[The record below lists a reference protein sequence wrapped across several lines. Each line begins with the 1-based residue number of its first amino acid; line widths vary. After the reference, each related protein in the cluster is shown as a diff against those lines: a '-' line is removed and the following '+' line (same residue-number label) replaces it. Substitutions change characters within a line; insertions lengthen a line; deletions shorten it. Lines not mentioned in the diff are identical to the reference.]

1 MQRKSNCLFL
11 MLHEENRLQQLD
23 SFFKY
28 LNIGPEEEKWGMYIT
43 TVGYAKVQS
52 HDRYPN
58 QEHPQSHALI
68 WDRGRILNDY
78 YIVFI
83 SKGKGVYGSK
93 DIRYEEISE
102 GMGFFIFP
110 NVWHRYKPDSE
121 TGWEEYW
128 VGFNGYYI
136 QELMVKAGFSAEAPF
151 VHVSLNKDIL
161 VLFGRLL
168 DVAKEFA
175 PGYPQQ
181 LAGLTLQMLGLI
193 NTIRL
198 FRDFDNDPVGRLIVK
213 AKFLLQQ
220 SVDSNVSVEEIARK
234 LPMGY
239 SSFRKA
245 FKKIT
250 GKSPNQYQL
259 DLRLSKAKELLA
271 KTTLNMSEIA
281 DHTGFGSVFY
291 FSSFFKKNT
300 GFSPLAYRKA
310 TC

>member
-1 MQRKSNCLFL
+1 
-11 MLHEENRLQQLD
+11 LD

-28 LNIGPEEEKWGMYIT
+28 LNIGPEEEKWGIYIT
-43 TVGYAKVQS
+43 TVGYARVQS
-52 HDRYPN
+52 NDHYPN
-58 QEHPQSHALI
+58 ELHPQSHALL
-68 WDRGRILNDY
+68 WERGRILNDY

-93 DIRYEEISE
+93 DIQYEEISE

-110 NVWHRYKPDSE
+110 NVWHRYKPDTK

-136 QELMVKAGFSAEAPF
+136 QELMVKVGFTADAPF
-151 VHVSLNKDIL
+151 VHISINKDIL

-193 NTIRL
+193 HTIKL
-198 FRDFDNDPVGRLIVK
+198 FRDFDNDPVGRHIAK

-220 SVDSNVSVEEIARK
+220 SFDSNVGMEEIARK

-239 SSFRKA
+239 SAFRKA
-245 FKKIT
+245 FKEIA
-250 GKSPNQYQL
+250 GESPNKYQL
-259 DLRLSKAKELLA
+259 DLRLSKARELLA
-271 KTTLNMSEIA
+271 NTTLSMSEIA

-291 FSSFFKKNT
+291 FSKLFKKNT
-300 GFSPLAYRKA
+300 GLSPLAYRKA
-310 TC
+310 AY